1 MAHARFAP
9 SSAQRV
15 IDCPASLKLNETEP
29 DRAGIDAAHGTSAH
43 FLGELC
49 LTNHKHVDLYAGC
62 NIGVMLDGETYFV
75 HENKPGPAEGEG
87 WMFEVDD
94 EMVVCV
100 QEYVDWCND
109 VPGDKYVECRVDISH
124 WCPEP
129 GQFGTSDHIAIDGR
143 VMYVTDLKYGKGVQ
157 VFAKENPQ
165 AILYALGALFAYDT
179 FEEVEEIH
187 IRICQPRLSHKDVW
201 VVSREDL
208 LRWGDYIR
216 ERFTLALADNPPFG
230 PTEKAC
236 KFCKVA
242 ARCRALAEHLSAHR
256 ALAFDDLTEEFVVS
270 DPRLLTD
277 EELVTAWRLTDL
289 VKARMTA
296 IAKEM
301 MRVML
306 DGGELPTVYLAE
318 SRTHRQ
324 FKNQKEVAA
333 FLMLDCDVDRDKLY
347 TEKMISPNQAEKLLT
362 KEQKKELAG
371 FVYKPPGGPCIVDE
385 NSKRPRYE
393 VNGQI
398 DLDDIFGVVEE
409 DDDSL

>member
-29 DRAGIDAAHGTSAH
+29 DRAGIDAAHGTAAH
-43 FLGELC
+43 FIGELC
-49 LTNHKHVDLYAGC
+49 LSNKKHVDVYAGC
-62 NIGVMLDGETYFV
+62 VIGVMTNGETYFV
-75 HENKPGPAEGEG
+75 HENKPAPAEDCG
-87 WMFEVDD
+87 WAFEVDD

-109 VPGDKYVECRVDISH
+109 VPGVKYVERRVDISH

-129 GQFGTSDHIAIDGR
+129 GQFGTSDHISVDTR

-157 VFAKENPQ
+157 VFAENNPQ
-165 AILYALGALFAYDT
+165 AILYALGALREYDP

-187 IRICQPRLSHKDVW
+187 IRICQPRLAHKDVW
-201 VVSREDL
+201 IVSRADL
-208 LRWGDYIR
+208 LAWGDYIR

-230 PTEKAC
+230 PTDKAC
-236 KFCKVA
+236 KFCKVS

-256 ALAFDDLTEEFVVS
+256 ALAFDDLTEEFVVD

-277 EELVTAWRLTDL
+277 EELVEAWRMTDL
-289 VKARMTA
+289 VKSRMTA

-318 SRTHRQ
+318 ARTHRQ
-324 FKNQKEVAA
+324 FKNQKEAMS
-333 FLMLDCDVDRDKLY
+333 FLMLDCDIDRDKLV
-347 TEKMISPNQAEKLLT
+347 TEKMISPNQAEKLLP
-362 KEQKKELAG
+362 KSQRKELAEYI
-371 FVYKPPGGPCIVDE
+371 YKPPGGPCIVDAD
-385 NSKRPRYE
+385 SKRPRYSG
-393 VNGQI
+393 NGS
-398 DLDDIFGVVEE
+398 LDFDDVFGVEE
-409 DDDSL
+409 DEDTL

>member
-1 MAHARFAP
+1 MSHARFAP

-43 FLGELC
+43 FIGELC
-49 LTNHKHVDLYAGC
+49 LSGKKRTDTYAGC
-62 NIGVMLDGETYFV
+62 IVGVMLDGETYFV
-75 HENKPGPAEGEG
+75 HEKNPAPAEGEG
-87 WMFEVDD
+87 WAFEVDD

-109 VPGDKYVECRVDISH
+109 VSGEHYVERRVNISR

-129 GQFGTSDHIAIDGR
+129 GQFGTSDHIAVAGR

-157 VFAKENPQ
+157 VFAKDNPQ
-165 AILYALGALFAYDT
+165 GILYALGALFEYDT
-179 FEEVEEIH
+179 FGDVEEIH
-187 IRICQPRLSHKDVW
+187 IRICQPRLQHKDVW
-201 VVSREDL
+201 VVSREEL

-216 ERFTLALADNPPFG
+216 ERFTLALSDNPPFG

-242 ARCRALAEHLSAHR
+242 ARCRALAEHLSSQR
-256 ALAFDDLTEEFVVS
+256 ALAFDDLDEEFVVA

-277 EELVTAWRLTDL
+277 EELVEAWRLAGL
-289 VKARMTA
+289 MQARQTA

-301 MRVML
+301 LRLML
-306 DGGELPTVYLAE
+306 DGKELPTVYLAE
-318 SRTHRQ
+318 ARTHRQ
-324 FKNQKEVAA
+324 FKDAKVAA
-333 FLMLDCDVDRDKLY
+333 DALMFDFDIDRKKLY

-362 KEQKKELAG
+362 KDQRKELARL
-371 FVYKPPGGPCIVDE
+371 VHKPPGGPCIVDAD
-385 NSKRPRYE
+385 SKRPRYE
-393 VNGQI
+393 ATNLV
-398 DLDDIFGVVEE
+398 DLDTFDVVENDE
-409 DDDSL
+409 DLL